1 MTDPKNS
8 EATNEEL
15 DLEQLEDAAGGI
27 LAQANQQPQIAR
39 SSKGKVNKFMT
50 NTFLKDDQKPVTK
63 LDDEFDTTWG

>member
-8 EATNEEL
+8 EATNEEF

-39 SSKGKVNKFMT
+39 SSKGKGNKFMT
-50 NTFLKDDQKPVTK
+50 NTFLR
-63 LDDEFDTTWG
+63 